1 MSGDGT
7 EKQGKSKCD
16 NTIKKTNTQ
25 ETRMMCKKEDQGN
38 DIALARKEQWHED
51 VCRGEYTTKKNNGK
65 EEQGRTNI
73 QEQQECQDATNV
85 IIVIENT

>member
-1 MSGDGT
+1 MQNLNKVNETTEMSGDGT

-38 DIALARKEQWHED
+38 DIA
-51 VCRGEYTTKKNNGK
+51 
-65 EEQGRTNI
+65 
-73 QEQQECQDATNV
+73 
-85 IIVIENT
+85 